1 LCEWRAAPQIEQ
13 ERNMNQYR
21 RISMADQIPKLE
33 EKLGIEPGF
42 FNKLSDEEDWALI
55 IKLHALIESAVS
67 ELLTEAFK
75 NASLKDTFSL
85 LELSNKRT
93 GKMAFINALGL
104 LGVAERRYISSL
116 SELRNKL
123 VHNIQNV
130 NYQLDEK
137 VKKMGKEEFESFI
150 KNFNAL
156 ATDLDDSIHNLFRE
170 DPAQAIWYGGMAVLG
185 VIYLKHEGQV

>member
-1 LCEWRAAPQIEQ
+1 MKQDR
-13 ERNMNQYR
+13 YV
-21 RISMADQIPKLE
+21 SMADQIPKLE
-33 EKLGIEPGF
+33 EVLGIELGF
-42 FNKLSDEEDWALI
+42 FNKLSDEDDWALI

-67 ELLTEAFK
+67 ELLTGAFN

-104 LGVAERRYISSL
+104 LGDAERRYISSL
-116 SELRNKL
+116 SELRNTL

-130 NYQLDEK
+130 NYQLDDEI
-137 VKKMGKEEFESFI
+137 KKMDTQQFKQFVL
-150 KNFNAL
+150 KFNTL
-156 ATDLDDSIHNLFRE
+156 STDPDDHIRNLFRY

-185 VIYLKHEGQV
+185 MIYLKAEGRR